1 MQELIE
7 KLNRAVENRD
17 AFIAGQ
23 DWNMVKTW
31 EEQIRFI
38 MKRIKKEMK

>member
-1 MQELIE
+1 MQELIK

-17 AFIAGQ
+17 AFIAVQ

-38 MKRIKKEMK
+38 MKRIKKEIE